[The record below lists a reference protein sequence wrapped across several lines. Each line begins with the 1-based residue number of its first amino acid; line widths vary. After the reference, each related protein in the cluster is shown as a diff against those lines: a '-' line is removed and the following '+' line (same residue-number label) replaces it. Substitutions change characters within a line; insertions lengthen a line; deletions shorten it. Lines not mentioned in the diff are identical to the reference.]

1 MSLYNDTGLFGFLF
15 TIFEVAKGKEV
26 VELCIEELRRIADNL
41 PDGKIFISIIQIC
54 IDFHVFDWLVDNLT
68 GFGAGT

>member
-26 VELCIEELRRIADNL
+26 VDLCIEELRRIADNL
-41 PDGKIFISIIQIC
+41 PDGKIFIFLSQTC
-54 IDFHVFDWLVDNLT
+54 V
-68 GFGAGT
+68 

>member
-41 PDGKIFISIIQIC
+41 PDSKIFISIIQ
-54 IDFHVFDWLVDNLT
+54 T
-68 GFGAGT
+68 YR

>member
-26 VELCIEELRRIADNL
+26 VELCFEELRRIADNL
-41 PDGKIFISIIQIC
+41 PDGKIYISIIQTYRWTAHKFT
-54 IDFHVFDWLVDNLT
+54 D
-68 GFGAGT
+68 FGASTLKII